1 MQARALRVTL
11 DAADARQAYERHL
24 MEAQRNSVTELA
36 AHQPIAGEHWP
47 QNETTRTQVRHPR
60 RLPVEALEYHLFRP
74 RSSHDPLLERAYE
87 LWREGWRTTLFELDG
102 TTELHSDEFG
112 RQDEIGVLALDGS
125 CVALTGIRWLDMS
138 LPRARE
144 DSYFRSWPADAVA
157 MIADRVVTIASN
169 TLVHPAWRGTIIEP
183 PLGHPGDSVRLA
195 FTTNALSTCRFLA
208 SSAQSL
214 IALTRNDRA
223 IDRVMA
229 ALGSTRL
236 ARIQMHGIETDIV
249 RIERRDA
256 IPEGPVVG
264 HLWSRRHQT

>member
-1 MQARALRVTL
+1 
-11 DAADARQAYERHL
+11 
-24 MEAQRNSVTELA
+24 MEAQRHAVTELV
-36 AHQPIAGEHWP
+36 AHQPIAQHWP
-47 QNETTRTQVRHPR
+47 QDENTRIQVGQPR
-60 RLPVEALEYHLFRP
+60 RVQVEALEYHLFRP
-74 RSSHDPLLERAYE
+74 RRARDPLLERAYE

-112 RQDEIGVLALDGS
+112 RQDEIGVLSLDGS
-125 CVALTGIRWLDMS
+125 CVALTALRWLDMS

-144 DSYFRSWPADAVA
+144 DSYFKNWPVDALA
-157 MIADRVVTIASN
+157 QIADRVVAIASN
-169 TLVHPAWRGTIIEP
+169 TLVHPGWRGTLVEP
-183 PLGHPGDSVRLA
+183 PRGDARDPVRLA

-236 ARIQMHGIETDIV
+236 ARIEMHGIETDIV
-249 RIERRDA
+249 CIARADA
-256 IPEGPVVG
+256 TPDGPVVD
-264 HLWSRRHQT
+264 HLWARRHQT